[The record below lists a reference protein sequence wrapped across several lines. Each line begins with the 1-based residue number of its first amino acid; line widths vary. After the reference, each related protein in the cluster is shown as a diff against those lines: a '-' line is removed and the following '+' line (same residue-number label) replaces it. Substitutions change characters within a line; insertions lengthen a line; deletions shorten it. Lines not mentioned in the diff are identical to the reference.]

1 MNLSKILLVLLKKSV
16 DNFFSYHLQLLFVSI
31 WKMILTT
38 LVNQEQNK
46 QNIYGKRKITNGLQ
60 IFWARSNKLA
70 TLSNEDGNANEDGSE
85 KSHSQLTL
93 YFFVQFIDILQGQIQ
108 KFWKGGAPYRLA
120 FRRGGGTIQILVS
133 SKGLF

>member
-60 IFWARSNKLA
+60 IFWARLNKLA

-108 KFWKGGAPYRLA
+108 KFWKGGGHL
-120 FRRGGGTIQILVS
+120 TD
-133 SKGLF
+133 